1 MADQIGV
8 DEDTIYHWE
17 SNESIPQVR
26 FIPTIIK
33 LLGYNPFPLPERIT
47 GKAGFSSPASWPEP
61 KEVSKENWR

>member
-8 DEDTIYHWE
+8 DEDTIYRWE

-33 LLGYNPFPLPERIT
+33 LLGYNPFPLPEELR
-47 GKAGFSSPASWPEP
+47 GKLVFYRQLLGLSQRKF
-61 KEVSKENWR
+61 KENWR